1 MREGKFNLC
10 FCGSDLELKN
20 CCSRNKN
27 CELISTKLKQHLS
40 TKFYGYDTKAETID
54 DQLSLKGLVCVA
66 ILIKKENMTNLV
78 EGAENRVG
86 EWVITGNAHEKKFK
100 GPFKTIEETFKYGFR
115 NFNVVRWSADWE
127 LS

>member
-1 MREGKFNLC
+1 MREDKFNLC
-10 FCGSDLELKN
+10 FCGSGLDFKN

-27 CELISTKLKQHLS
+27 CELISTKLNQHLS

-66 ILIKKENMTNLV
+66 ILIKKENMANLV
-78 EGAENRVG
+78 DGVETKVG
-86 EWVITGNAHEKKFK
+86 EWVITGNSHEKKFN
-100 GPFKTIEETFKYGFR
+100 GPFKTIEDTFKYGFR
-115 NFNVVRWSADWE
+115 NFNVVRWSADWD